1 MLHDKPGKANDDQCG
16 KELIEY
22 LIRIGVQ
29 FGMYAPGIK
38 HRGAA
43 SIFVVSWFRH
53 NFRDHIRPFIS
64 IFKNRLS

>member
-1 MLHDKPGKANDDQCG
+1 MASISMLHDKPLKANDDQCE

-43 SIFVVSWFRH
+43 SIFVVSWFR
-53 NFRDHIRPFIS
+53 FA
-64 IFKNRLS
+64 FKAEV